1 MVKIVFCIWHL
12 QGEFNGSLKLAKS
25 LKALGHHVC
34 YLGIPDSENNSVQHG
49 FKFIPILEKWFPKGF
64 IRQVEINHLK
74 FRGIRLL
81 IEQLQYLKYFK
92 NFIRSFIQGDN
103 QEIYT
108 ILKETNAD
116 LLVIST
122 CAPLY
127 STLMGLIAYKCE
139 IPSVYLTDMFIFLP
153 PPNTIHQGTEDIELS
168 NNFTSKYKFK
178 YFIGE
183 IKKQITYLMGIDLDV
198 KSIIRKFAI
207 DSKVPIELLDFS
219 QNIPFK
225 LPHLFLCPEELDF
238 PDSLRERCY
247 YAEASIDLQRQEV
260 PFLWS
265 KLDKDKV
272 LIYCALGTTVGAIE
286 TLSVNN
292 ARQVFQ
298 NIINAIS
305 LKKKYQLV
313 LSVGDYIN
321 IDDFPLI
328 PENVIIVNKAP
339 QLALLEKASI
349 AIIAGGIHTV
359 KECIFCGVPMIVFP
373 ICVDQPTNADRVKY
387 HGLGVVGNIN
397 KASVNTIVDLV
408 ETIEND
414 LLLQQQVERWS
425 KKFQELE
432 DSGKATKILLRMLK
446 DAKTIH

>member
-1 MVKIVFCIWHL
+1 VVKIIFCIWHL

-25 LKALGHHVC
+25 LKSLGYDVC
-34 YLGIPDSENNSVQHG
+34 YLGIPDSEENSSQHG
-49 FKFIPILEKWFPKGF
+49 FKFIPILDKWFPKGF
-64 IRQVEINHLK
+64 IRQVEIKHLK
-74 FRGIRLL
+74 LRGIRLL
-81 IEQLQYLKYFK
+81 IDQFQYLKYFK
-92 NFIRSFIQGDN
+92 TFIHSFIKGDH

-108 ILKETNAD
+108 ILQETNAD

-127 STLMGLIAYKCE
+127 STLMGLIAYKCK

-153 PPNTIHQGTEDIELS
+153 PPKTIHQGTKDIELS
-168 NNFTSKYKFK
+168 NNFTNKYKLK
-178 YFIGE
+178 YFIDE
-183 IKKQITYLMGIDLDV
+183 IKKKITYLIGIDLDI
-198 KSIIRKFAI
+198 KNIIKKFAI

-247 YAEASIDLQRQEV
+247 YAEASIDFQRQEV

-272 LIYCALGTTVGAIE
+272 LIYCALGITVGAIE
-286 TLSVNN
+286 TLSLNN
-292 ARQVFQ
+292 ARQFFQ
-298 NIINAIS
+298 NVINAIS
-305 LKKKYQLV
+305 LKKEYQLV

-339 QLALLEKASI
+339 QLALLEKASM

-387 HGLGVVGNIN
+387 HGLGVVGNIKN
-397 KASVNTIVDLV
+397 ASVNTIVDLV

-414 LLLQQQVERWS
+414 LLLQERVKLWS
-425 KKFQELE
+425 KNFEELE
-432 DSGKATKILLRMLK
+432 KSRKATEIILTILE
-446 DAKTIH
+446 DAK